1 MDMTPDF
8 SSPQPS
14 SDQPPTQTLE
24 GMPILS
30 LFTMF
35 RLGLVQMSLGIMAIL
50 MLGILNQIMIN
61 DLAIPATIVGGSIA
75 MYQVVAPSRVWF
87 GQLSDLKPILGLHR
101 TPYVWIGTGLFTALS
116 FGIVQIV
123 WGLNASIEA
132 VGWTGLSYAWVAL
145 LAAAFAVYGLCVSST
160 STPFFAL
167 LVDSSDDSNRG
178 KLVGIVWS
186 MLTIGIALGA
196 GVGGGLLRGVD
207 PSTLQDA
214 INRLFSIV
222 PACVFGL
229 VVIATW
235 GIESKYSRFQER
247 VQAQGSLPE
256 REDRVTLGRAWRV
269 VSASR
274 QTGIFFGFLVLLI
287 LGMFLQQPILEPFGR
302 EVFGLDASGSALL
315 NIYWSLGSLVSL
327 SLTGFVFVPRWGKI
341 PIARLGCGLLIA
353 SLLGLVAS
361 GFSGDINVL
370 RLALVFFGVAI
381 GVATGGSIS
390 LMLDLT
396 TPRTSGTFTG
406 LWGLAQAMAQ
416 AISTLLGGALL
427 DLGRLIFEIPRLAYG
442 FPFVIEMLILLA
454 AIGVLGRVNVEQF
467 RADTQRAILG
477 SEATEPETGSLALSS
492 ESD

>member
-1 MDMTPDF
+1 MVTARSADGI
-8 SSPQPS
+8 PS
-14 SDQPPTQTLE
+14 LPL
-24 GMPILS
+24 L
-30 LFTMF
+30 TMF
-35 RLGLVQMSLGIMAIL
+35 RLGLVQMGLGIMAIL
-50 MLGILNQIMIN
+50 MLGILNQIMIQ

-75 MYQVVAPSRVWF
+75 MYQIVAPARVWF
-87 GQLSDLKPILGLHR
+87 GQLSDLCPIGGYHR

-123 WGLNASIEA
+123 WGLNASVET
-132 VGWTGLSYAWVAL
+132 VGWTGASYAWVAF

-167 LVDSSDDSNRG
+167 LVDISTDSNRG

-196 GVGGGLLRGVD
+196 GLGGGLLRGVD
-207 PSTLQDA
+207 PSSLQGA
-214 INRLFSIV
+214 INRLFSLV
-222 PACVFGL
+222 PAGVFGL
-229 VVIATW
+229 VVLATW
-235 GIESKYSRFQER
+235 GIESKYSRFRER
-247 VQAQGSLPE
+247 VQEQGSLPE

-302 EVFGLDASGSALL
+302 EVFGLDASSSATL
-315 NIYWSLGSLVSL
+315 NVFWSLGSLVSL
-327 SLTGFVFVPRWGKI
+327 SLTGFLLVPRWGKV
-341 PIARLGCGLLIA
+341 PVARLGCGLLIA
-353 SLLGLVAS
+353 ALVGLVAS
-361 GFSGDINVL
+361 GLTANVHVL
-370 RLALVFFGVAI
+370 RLALVFFGLAI

-416 AISTLLGGALL
+416 AVSTLMGGLLL
-427 DLGRLIFEIPRLAYG
+427 DVGRLIFGIPLLAYG
-442 FPFVIEMLILLA
+442 VPFTVEILILVG
-454 AIGVLGRVNVEQF
+454 AIGVLGRVNVQQF
-467 RADTQRAILG
+467 RLDTQRAILG
-477 SEATEPETGSLALSS
+477 SEDTGSESLALMPSQ
-492 ESD
+492 E